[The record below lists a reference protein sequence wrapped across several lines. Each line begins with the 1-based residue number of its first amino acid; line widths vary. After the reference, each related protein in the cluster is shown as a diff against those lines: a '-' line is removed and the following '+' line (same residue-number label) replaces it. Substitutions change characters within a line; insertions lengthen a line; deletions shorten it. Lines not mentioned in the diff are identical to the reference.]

1 MVDRYLRRPNGRR
14 LRLFLSE
21 FSVPTDH
28 IGYESNF
35 YVTRRTAAQ
44 WVSSAL
50 RITRRWWRIYTF
62 GWIALYDEAPRP
74 SGDQVNRGLL
84 DYLGRREICLR
95 GLQAGLGPQRPS
107 PKPAWSR
114 RGHGADGEG
123 GIRTLDRA

>member
-74 SGDQVNRGLL
+74 SGDQVNRVCWTISAGEKFA
-84 DYLGRREICLR
+84 YEAYKR
-95 GLQAGLGPQRPS
+95 G
-107 PKPAWSR
+107 
-114 RGHGADGEG
+114 
-123 GIRTLDRA
+123 